1 MPKWRQR
8 EEGEEDRAKVGAQ
21 GQRPKRRWADG
32 RKNSGPN
39 FCRRPEGTEKIKVR
53 EGGLMVLKPGGAGT
67 SHSTLNPA
75 QGLERGRDGGEA
87 KVMTYIRA

>member
-53 EGGLMVLKPGGAGT
+53 AGGLMVLKPGGAGALAT
-67 SHSTLNPA
+67 AHSNLPRVWREA
-75 QGLERGRDGGEA
+75 GMEGR
-87 KVMTYIRA
+87 